1 MSRAIETAARA
12 IASLDASPFN
22 AKLERSHAEIAT
34 LQAAIDKAISRQQE
48 IQRTIADMRSDGL
61 IGDKAGFDVAEALL
75 AGDVDVAKRPD
86 TAALDDELAM
96 LSEGVRELRRR
107 IDGERQAI
115 SATLSAMK
123 AAVGAECIMVATEL
137 EATAVELAG
146 QLVAVYAASAALV
159 SVAPNNPLSNL
170 RRKLAP
176 AITGL
181 CLNNDRLDPRGGDI
195 AVPTMI
201 DPLVDAIRAFEP
213 TLANTVPTNI
223 GVPRD

>member
-1 MSRAIETAARA
+1 MSAAIQSAANA

-22 AKLERSHAEIAT
+22 AKLETSRAGIAT

-48 IQRTIADMRSDGL
+48 IQRTIADMRSEGF
-61 IGDKAGFDVAEALL
+61 IGDKAGFDIAEALL

-96 LSEGVRELRRR
+96 LAEGVRELRRR

-137 EATAVELAG
+137 EAKAVELAD
-146 QLVAVYAASAALV
+146 QLVSIYAASAALV

-181 CLNNDRLDPRGGDI
+181 CADNSRLDPRGGDI
-195 AVPTMI
+195 AVPPMI
-201 DPLVDAIRAFEP
+201 NLIVEAIRAFEP
-213 TLANTVPTNI
+213 TLANAVPSSVGI
-223 GVPRD
+223 PRD

>member
-1 MSRAIETAARA
+1 MSAAIQAAAKA
-12 IASLDASPFN
+12 IAALDASPFN
-22 AKLERSHAEIAT
+22 AKLEKSRADIAT

-96 LSEGVRELRRR
+96 LAEGVRELRRR

-123 AAVGAECIMVATEL
+123 AAVGAECVMVATEL
-137 EATAVELAG
+137 EATAVDLAG
-146 QLVAVYAASAALV
+146 RFVSIYAASAALA

-181 CLNNDRLDPRGGDI
+181 CADNNRLDPRAGDI
-195 AVPTMI
+195 VVPTMI
-201 DPLVDAIRAFEP
+201 DPLVDAIRAFDR
-213 TLANTVPTNI
+213 TLANSVPSSV